1 MLSKEWLKIDLLY
14 FLLYYICLQTDLCFW
29 FLVSELCGW
38 LELVDLNCQ
47 MDLALSCLA
56 TSDPSK
62 RAGQYT
68 ADSLISV
75 RLELHHSSWRLLRR
89 CVQIKGFCLWQSL
102 AEQDKKRRV
111 FQTQWNR
118 KIDGQT
124 DSLRDQCCSL
134 HLWAVWLL
142 SCLLSGSKSTEMNVA
157 TEIIMHFTW

>member
-1 MLSKEWLKIDLLY
+1 MFSKEWLKIDLLY
-14 FLLYYICLQTDLCFW
+14 FLLYYIFLQTDLCFW

-38 LELVDLNCQ
+38 LELVDLNCP

-102 AEQDKKRRV
+102 AEQDKKKMGFSDTMKQKDR
-111 FQTQWNR
+111 W
-118 KIDGQT
+118 T
-124 DSLRDQCCSL
+124 DRQLTWSMLFSSSLGCMVVEL
-134 HLWAVWLL
+134 FVVW
-142 SCLLSGSKSTEMNVA
+142 E
-157 TEIIMHFTW
+157 